1 MKLIRELTAMVLMA
15 ALAMAQQSQ
24 ISIVPVKSTANILV
38 RPYLAPSVPEI
49 RPGNNS
55 ERIRKLV
62 RAGAIY
68 LTAQDA
74 IALAIEN
81 NIDLEAARYKAL
93 LSDWRLIRSQAA
105 GA

>member
-1 MKLIRELTAMVLMA
+1 MKQIRELTAIVLTA

-62 RAGAIY
+62 RAGPIY
-68 LTAQDA
+68 LTAQYA
-74 IALAIEN
+74 IALAIQN
-81 NIDLEAARYKAL
+81 NIDLATPRYNAL
-93 LSDWRLIRSQAA
+93 HSDYPHT
-105 GA
+105 